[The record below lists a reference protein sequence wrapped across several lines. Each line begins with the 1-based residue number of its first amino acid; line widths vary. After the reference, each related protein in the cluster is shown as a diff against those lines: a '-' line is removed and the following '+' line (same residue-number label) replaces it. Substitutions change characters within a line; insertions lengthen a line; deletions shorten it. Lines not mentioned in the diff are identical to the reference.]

1 MIKNGEYD
9 IAIVELDG
17 VAQIRQCSTCY
28 GATVINLPKKDAP
41 CPSGKELLFTG
52 WGVDRYRK
60 QDMPISRLLGTKFLF
75 AIDLKCK
82 SESSQP
88 PVLYTTNVPENR
100 NSPCNR
106 DSGGK
111 I

>member
-17 VAQIRQCSTCY
+17 VAQIRQCSACL

-88 PVLYTTNVPENR
+88 PLLYTTNVPENR
-100 NSPCNR
+100 NSPCKR